1 MKTRTQTRGIKFV
14 EAGLLL
20 VAILTLTVY
29 LGVRMNE
36 PQTEAETVAVVDVVD
51 QIDTP
56 ETDIAAASA
65 DTIDAFADTPDPV
78 LVSDAV
84 IYDETIQPAQIYR
97 DGEEAWFARNYDE
110 AADIFSV
117 YTDRNPG
124 NAWGHYMLGMSL
136 WKADADE
143 DAAGALQA
151 ALDIKPDH
159 LKSLLNLARVQMEL
173 GDAPAALLLIDRAVA
188 TAPEQAEVWRMLGRV
203 QHNLQNSDA
212 AIQAY
217 EDALRIDPDDSWSLN
232 NLGLVLI
239 EAGRSEE
246 ALAPLARA
254 VSLNSTNACIH
265 NNLGIALERC
275 GYLNDAADV
284 YQTTL
289 DIDPDYTKA
298 LTSLARVQLQPV
310 ADTERRIDLAAL
322 ATSFLVQPQSSGGEE
337 LAAADIIDQ

>member
-1 MKTRTQTRGIKFV
+1 
-14 EAGLLL
+14 
-20 VAILTLTVY
+20 
-29 LGVRMNE
+29 
-36 PQTEAETVAVVDVVD
+36 
-51 QIDTP
+51 
-56 ETDIAAASA
+56 
-65 DTIDAFADTPDPV
+65 V